1 MKVKVKVAGN
11 SRQFAGGQVSNESVE
26 SVIARNKQ
34 TVSAKSTSIFPRMN
48 HVEQKRTKSIFGK
61 MAYII
66 SEDIKSIFG
75 KDKKSKEKENALKKF
90 EELVKK

>member
-1 MKVKVKVAGN
+1 MKVKVKVATQTVPVKK
-11 SRQFAGGQVSNESVE
+11 S
-26 SVIARNKQ
+26 Q

-66 SEDIKSIFG
+66 IEDVKTIFH
-75 KDKKSKEKENALKKF
+75 KDNKSKEEKMKYEAFMEMCKK
-90 EELVKK
+90 